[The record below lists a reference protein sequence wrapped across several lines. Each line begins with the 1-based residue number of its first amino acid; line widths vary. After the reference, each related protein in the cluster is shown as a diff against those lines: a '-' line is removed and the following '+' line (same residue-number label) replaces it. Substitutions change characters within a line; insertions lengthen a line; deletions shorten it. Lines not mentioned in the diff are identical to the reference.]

1 MHEVIAFME
10 IYANTTIYIAS
21 IPRAVSGGPELL
33 HQLCSDLLRRGLDA
47 RLWYPTDDPTPE
59 PTVYR
64 KYHVPY
70 TTTINPS
77 PENILIFP
85 ETMAEVYPRL
95 EGIRKVLWWLSV
107 DNYMGHLKYLLETQM
122 DYFLCHTLRQALY
135 VFSPDAQME
144 HWVQSEYARRYVRL
158 NGVPDA
164 QVHFVGDYLQSGTHI
179 GLSGGGL
186 KTSRNDIIAYNPRKG
201 MEFTKELMAAAPDL
215 AWTPIEDM
223 TAAEVH
229 DLLSRAKVY
238 IDFGNH
244 PGQDRIPR
252 EAAAAG
258 CCIITG
264 QRGAAANDIDI
275 PIPSSYKFPDDPQA
289 IPAILACLRACLA
302 DYEGHIDDFA
312 GYRAMIA
319 GQKAKFRQDIAAALP
334 VRYDVPKRQHV
345 ILREGPHVGMILPA
359 LMKLENLDLIGLWT
373 DQPDP
378 VTVHFGGQARP
389 GVTLEEITFLDQEG
403 RLDAVF
409 FEPGAEKE
417 AAGLKAAGLKHAAIR
432 WLRW

>member
-1 MHEVIAFME
+1 ME

-33 HQLCSDLLRRGLDA
+33 HQLCSELLRRGLDA

-59 PTVYR
+59 PTAYR

-70 TTTINPS
+70 TTKIRLR
-77 PENILIFP
+77 PENILIIP
-85 ETMAEVYPRL
+85 ETLAEVYTRV
-95 EGIRKVLWWLSV
+95 ESIRKIFWWLSV
-107 DNYMGHLKYLLETQM
+107 DNYLGHLKYVLTEEM
-122 DYFLCHTLRQALY
+122 DYFLHHPLHQTIYL
-135 VFSPDAQME
+135 FSPDKQLE
-144 HWVQSEYARRYVRL
+144 HWVQSEYARRYVQL

-164 QVHFVGDYLQSGTHI
+164 QVHFVGDYLQSGTHL
-179 GLSGGGL
+179 GLSGGVL
-186 KTSRNDIIAYNPRKG
+186 RTSRQNIIAYNPRKG

-258 CCIITG
+258 CCVITG
-264 QRGAAANDIDI
+264 RRGAAANDIDI
-275 PIPSSYKFPDDPQA
+275 PIPASYKFLDDPQA
-289 IPAILACLRACLA
+289 IPAILACIRACLA
-302 DYEGHIDDFA
+302 DYEGHIDDFT

-319 GQKAKFRQDIAAALP
+319 EQKAKFRQDVAAALP
-334 VRYDVPKRQHV
+334 IRYDVPKRQHV

-389 GVTLEEITFLDQEG
+389 CVTLEEITFLDQEG
-403 RLDAVF
+403 RLDAVLL
-409 FEPGAEKE
+409 EPSAEKE
-417 AAGLKAAGLKHAAIR
+417 ADDLKAAGLQNAAIR